1 MIELNKIKSFISE
14 SPQGTIFTTPGW
26 LDAVA
31 PGSWQYI
38 QIKEKGN
45 IKLCMPIILYNKMG
59 FKFCNM
65 PPLTQSLGILFPE
78 QKGNYSKVLSNNTKN
93 MLELISKIPKNS
105 FFRQRFHPTINNWLP
120 FYWND
125 YNQTTKYT
133 YIIDDLTDTDLIW
146 EGFKT
151 KKHQEIRKA
160 KSKLK
165 ISETQDFEYLKY
177 CIHSSYKRQN
187 KKGFNFK
194 KLERI
199 FNFCNEQ
206 KCGKIFLA
214 KTKTGDIAG
223 SVYIVWDQK
232 SAYYLAGGGPEALRN
247 SGAIPF
253 LLWHSIKFSSSVT
266 KKFNFEG
273 SMIRPIEYF
282 FRAFG
287 GKLTPYHEITK
298 VNSGIINLYQKFS
311 IR

>member
-38 QIKEKGN
+38 QIKEKEN
-45 IKLCMPIILYNKMG
+45 IKLCMPIILSNKMG

-93 MLELISKIPKNS
+93 MLELISKIPKNL

-125 YNQTTKYT
+125 YSQTTKYT
-133 YIIDDLTDTDLIW
+133 YIIDDLTDTDIIW
-146 EGFKT
+146 GGFKT

-160 KSKLK
+160 KSRLK

-187 KKGFNFK
+187 KKGFNFE

-214 KTKTGDIAG
+214 KTQTGDIAG
-223 SVYIVWDQK
+223 SVYIIWDQK

-247 SGAIPF
+247 SGAIPY
-253 LLWHSIKFSSSVT
+253 LIWHSIKFSSSVT

-287 GKLTPYHEITK
+287 GKLTPYYEITK
-298 VNSGIINLYQKFS
+298 INSSIINLYKKIS
-311 IR
+311 KK